1 MAPPPPQQPPVGP
14 DAPIPIATGSR
25 PPAPPGMVAVPAAA
39 LSGRQQH
46 AMQQAGA
53 NIGVMTGLA
62 AGGGADIVTGA
73 VAGGF
78 IGQQLGRYQR
88 TAAMSDP
95 NAPMV
100 FVDVNSRA
108 GRRAIRRQK
117 RRERRSGVG
126 VTSSTDKKKSQ
137 GWFKSLFGGGSKRD
151 GDSSSSDGEGE
162 SGTTGKTESK
172 PSGIDAEK

>member
-1 MAPPPPQQPPVGP
+1 
-14 DAPIPIATGSR
+14 
-25 PPAPPGMVAVPAAA
+25 MVAVPAAA

-46 AMQQAGA
+46 AAQMAGS
-53 NIGVMTGLA
+53 NIGVMAGLMT
-62 AGGGADIVTGA
+62 GGGADVATGA

-78 IGQQLGRYQR
+78 IGQQIGRYQR

-117 RRERRSGVG
+117 RWQRRNGG
-126 VTSSTDKKKSQ
+126 GGCQPEDKKKSQ
-137 GWFKSLFGGGSKRD
+137 GWLKRLFGGGSKKD
-151 GDSSSSDGEGE
+151 GDSSSSDND
-162 SGTTGKTESK
+162 GKTEKKASK
-172 PSGIDAEK
+172 